1 MDTASTKKMVLFI
14 SILSSFL
21 TPFMGSAVNITLP
34 SLGKE
39 LSASVVMLNWVTT
52 SYILTSAICL
62 VPFGVIADLYGRKK
76 VFLYGIIL
84 FTFSSFLCSI
94 SVSIFT
100 LLLFRVLQGIGG
112 AMIMATGMAILTS
125 VFPSGERGKAIG
137 ISTSAVY
144 LGLSLGP
151 FLGGILTQYA
161 GWRSVFLTILPIG
174 LATIIL
180 IIWKLKGE
188 WKESKDGKIDWL
200 GFFLYPLSIISLMYG
215 ISILPRSLSWWLI
228 IVGFLCLCLFVFWEK
243 HQENPLINTTIFR
256 DNTIFTFSNISALI
270 NYSATFGVTFLL
282 ALYLQYIKGIN
293 PQRSGMILLAQPLM
307 MTIFSPFAG
316 RASDKIEPQL
326 VASSGMFLNAVA
338 LFMLIF
344 LGKNTS
350 LSLVIAN
357 LALLGIGFAL
367 FSSPNTNAVMSSI
380 PKSLYGVAS
389 GILGT
394 MRLTGQ
400 MTSMGIIM
408 LISTLY
414 IGNVQITPE
423 YYPTFLISMKISF
436 AVFAFL
442 CFIGIF
448 TSIARGKLH
457 KNKSNTDF

>member
-21 TPFMGSAVNITLP
+21 TPFMGSAVNIALP

-144 LGLSLGP
+144 LALSLGP
-151 FLGGILTQYA
+151 FFGGILTQYA

-215 ISILPRSLSWWLI
+215 ISILPHSLSWWLI

-243 HQENPLINTTIFR
+243 HQENPLIDTTIFR

-293 PQRSGMILLAQPLM
+293 PQRSGVILLAQPLM